1 MMREVAVGL
10 GVICARLQ
18 TGQPTLTSQEQP
30 VQRRVDTISKRL
42 ILGSGLTVA
51 ITAKM

>member
-1 MMREVAVGL
+1 MGALCLQYPVVPLYDRKPRAISYEP
-10 GVICARLQ
+10 IYRL
-18 TGQPTLTSQEQP
+18 
-30 VQRRVDTISKRL
+30 VDTISKRL